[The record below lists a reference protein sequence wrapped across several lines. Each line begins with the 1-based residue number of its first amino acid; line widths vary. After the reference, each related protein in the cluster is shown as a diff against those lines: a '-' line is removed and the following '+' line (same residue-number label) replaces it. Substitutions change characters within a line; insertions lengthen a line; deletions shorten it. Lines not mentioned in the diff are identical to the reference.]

1 MLTNHL
7 HHESIET
14 NGVRLHVAQAGP
26 ADGPLLI
33 LLHGFPEFWYGWRRQ
48 IGPLAEAGF
57 RVVVP
62 DQRGYNLSE
71 KPDGV
76 NAYAIELLARDVTGL
91 IEALGRQQAYLAGH
105 DWGAA
110 VAWHSA
116 ARYPERIQKLVI
128 LNVPHPAVM
137 IDMLQRSPRQLLKSW
152 YIFFFQL
159 RGLTEWLLRR
169 GDYSGLVNMLKG
181 SAKEG
186 TFSAQDLEAYRTAY
200 RQPGA
205 LTGMLNWYRAMFQ
218 AGLRSQRA
226 HQEITPRKIQVPT
239 LVLWGVQDIAL
250 SKDLAQPSVN
260 QCQQGELVFFE
271 NATHWL
277 QHDEPE
283 AVTEAIR
290 SFCS

>member
-1 MLTNHL
+1 MDETRLEHKF
-7 HHESIET
+7 IET
-14 NGVRLHVAQAGP
+14 NGVRLHVVLAGP

-48 IGPLAEAGF
+48 IEPLAQAGF

-71 KPDGV
+71 KPDGA
-76 NAYAIELLARDVTGL
+76 NAYAIDVLARDVTGL
-91 IEALGRQQAYLAGH
+91 IEALGRQQACLAGH

-110 VAWHSA
+110 VAWHTA
-116 ARYPERIQKLVI
+116 ARYPERVQKLVI

-137 IDMLQRSPRQLLKSW
+137 IDTLRRSPRQLLKSW

-159 RGLTEWLLRR
+159 RGLAEWMLGR
-169 GDYSGLVNMLKG
+169 GDYSGLVNMLKA
-181 SAKEG
+181 SAKED
-186 TFSAQDLEAYRTAY
+186 TFSTDDLESYRAAY

-218 AGLRSQRA
+218 AGLRNQRNP
-226 HQEITPRKIQVPT
+226 EPLTPRNIKVPT
-239 LVLWGVQDIAL
+239 LVLWGVRDIAL
-250 SKDLAQPSVN
+250 SKELAQPSVN
-260 QCQQGELVFFE
+260 QCQQGQLVFFE

-283 AVTEAIR
+283 AVSEAIR
-290 SFCS
+290 SFCR

>member
-1 MLTNHL
+1 MDETRLEHKF
-7 HHESIET
+7 IET
-14 NGVRLHVAQAGP
+14 NGVRLHVVLAGP

-48 IGPLAEAGF
+48 IEPLAQAGF

-71 KPDGV
+71 KPDGA
-76 NAYAIELLARDVTGL
+76 NAYAIDVLARDVTGL
-91 IEALGRQQAYLAGH
+91 IEALGRQQACLAGH

-110 VAWHSA
+110 VAWHTA
-116 ARYPERIQKLVI
+116 ARYPERVQKLVI

-137 IDMLQRSPRQLLKSW
+137 IDTLRRSPRQLLKSW

-159 RGLTEWLLRR
+159 RGLAEWMLGR
-169 GDYSGLVNMLKG
+169 GDYSGLVNMLKA
-181 SAKEG
+181 SAKED
-186 TFSAQDLEAYRTAY
+186 TFSTDDLESYRAAY

-218 AGLRSQRA
+218 AGLRNQRNP
-226 HQEITPRKIQVPT
+226 EELTPRNIKVPT
-239 LVLWGVQDIAL
+239 LVLWGVRDIAL
-250 SKDLAQPSVN
+250 SKELAQPSVN
-260 QCQQGELVFFE
+260 QCQQGQLVFFE

-283 AVTEAIR
+283 AVSEAIR
-290 SFCS
+290 SFCR

>member
-1 MLTNHL
+1 MDETRLEHKF
-7 HHESIET
+7 IET
-14 NGVRLHVAQAGP
+14 NGVRLHVVLAGP

-48 IGPLAEAGF
+48 IEPLAQAGF

-76 NAYAIELLARDVTGL
+76 NAYAIDVLARDVTGL
-91 IEALGRQQAYLAGH
+91 IEALGRQQACLAGH

-110 VAWHSA
+110 VAWHTA
-116 ARYPERIQKLVI
+116 ARYPERVQKLVI

-137 IDMLQRSPRQLLKSW
+137 IDTLRRSPRQLLKSW

-159 RGLTEWLLRR
+159 RGLAEWMLGR
-169 GDYSGLVNMLKG
+169 GDYSGLVNMLKA
-181 SAKEG
+181 SAKED
-186 TFSAQDLEAYRTAY
+186 TFSTDDLESYRAAY

-218 AGLRSQRA
+218 AGLRNQRNP
-226 HQEITPRKIQVPT
+226 EPLTPRNIKVPT
-239 LVLWGVQDIAL
+239 LVLWGVRDIAL
-250 SKDLAQPSVN
+250 SKELAQPSVN
-260 QCQQGELVFFE
+260 QCQQGQLVFFE

-283 AVTEAIR
+283 AVSEAIR
-290 SFCS
+290 SFCR

>member
-1 MLTNHL
+1 MDETRLEHKF
-7 HHESIET
+7 IET
-14 NGVRLHVAQAGP
+14 NGVRLHVVLAGP

-48 IGPLAEAGF
+48 IEPLAQAGF

-76 NAYAIELLARDVTGL
+76 NAYAIDVLARDVMGL
-91 IEALGRQQAYLAGH
+91 IEALGRQQACLAGH

-110 VAWHSA
+110 VAWHTA
-116 ARYPERIQKLVI
+116 ARYPERVQKLVI

-137 IDMLQRSPRQLLKSW
+137 IDTLRRSPRQLLKSW

-159 RGLTEWLLRR
+159 RGLAEWMLGR
-169 GDYSGLVNMLKG
+169 GDYSGLVNMLKA
-181 SAKEG
+181 SAKED
-186 TFSAQDLEAYRTAY
+186 TFSTDDLESYRAAY

-218 AGLRSQRA
+218 AGLRNQRNP
-226 HQEITPRKIQVPT
+226 EELTPRNIKVPT
-239 LVLWGVQDIAL
+239 LVLWGVRDIAL
-250 SKDLAQPSVN
+250 SKELAQPSVN
-260 QCQQGELVFFE
+260 HCQQGQLVFFE

-283 AVTEAIR
+283 AVSEAIR
-290 SFCS
+290 SFCR